1 MKCPYCGHE
10 EDRVLDSRPLE
21 AASII
26 RRRRECQSCH
36 KRFTTYERLE
46 EVPLMVIKSND
57 RREPFDR
64 EKLREGI
71 ARACEKRPISVD
83 AIERLLSEVEYELQ
97 DYVMQV
103 PSRVIGEKVLKKLKD
118 LDPVAYV
125 RFASV
130 YRQFQDIDAFMEELR
145 KLKEEHDIKPDPE
158 FHPGRGGR
166 RDRKEPASEKLTDL
180 PTNPLPGVLRPIDI
194 SNALPR
200 RKDSAA

>member
-1 MKCPYCGHE
+1 MFPTGSIPPDDPDFWFFMKCPYCGQE

-21 AASII
+21 GASII

-46 EVPLMVIKSND
+46 DVPLMVIKSD
-57 RREPFDR
+57 ERREPFSR

-71 ARACEKRPISVD
+71 ARACEKRPIGAD
-83 AIERLLSEVEYELQ
+83 AIERLISEIEYELQ

-130 YRQFQDIDAFMEELR
+130 YRQFQDIDAFHCELQ
-145 KLKEEHDIKPDPE
+145 KLKQEETETKAPAM
-158 FHPGRGGR
+158 HPGRGGR
-166 RDRKEPASEKLTDL
+166 RVRKEAVHD
-180 PTNPLPGVLRPIDI
+180 
-194 SNALPR
+194 
-200 RKDSAA
+200 

>member
-1 MKCPYCGHE
+1 VKCPYCGHQ

-46 EVPLMVIKSND
+46 EVPLMVIKSD
-57 RREPFDR
+57 ERREAFNR

-71 ARACEKRPISVD
+71 LRACEKRPIGPDV
-83 AIERLLSEVEYELQ
+83 IERVLAEIEYELQ

-103 PSRVIGEKVLKKLKD
+103 PSRVIGEKALKKLKE
-118 LDPVAYV
+118 LDPVAYI

-130 YRQFQDIDAFMEELR
+130 YRQFPDINAFLDELEKFRKQDV
-145 KLKEEHDIKPDPE
+145 KVVPD
-158 FHPGRGGR
+158 FHPGRGAR
-166 RDRKEPASEKLTDL
+166 RPRKA
-180 PTNPLPGVLRPIDI
+180 
-194 SNALPR
+194 R
-200 RKDSAA
+200 RIAPSPERKVSV

>member
-10 EDRVLDSRPLE
+10 EDRVLDSRPLD

-26 RRRRECQSCH
+26 RRRRECQSCQ

-71 ARACEKRPISVD
+71 ARACEKRPISMDTV
-83 AIERLLSEVEYELQ
+83 ERLLSEVEYELQ

-103 PSRVIGEKVLKKLKD
+103 PSRVIGEKVLQKLKD

-145 KLKEEHDIKPDPE
+145 KLKEENSVKPAPE

-166 RDRKEPASEKLTDL
+166 RERKETKTSFKA
-180 PTNPLPGVLRPIDI
+180 
-194 SNALPR
+194 
-200 RKDSAA
+200 

>member
-46 EVPLMVIKSND
+46 SVPLLVIKSDD
-57 RREPFDR
+57 RREPFNR

-71 ARACEKRPISVD
+71 ARACEKRPVGPD
-83 AIERLLSEVEYELQ
+83 TVERLVSEIEYELQ

-103 PSRVIGEKVLKKLKD
+103 PSRVIGEKVLKKLMG
-118 LDPVAYV
+118 LDAVAYV

-130 YRQFQDIDAFMEELR
+130 YRQFPDVDAFLHELE
-145 KLKEEHDIKPDPE
+145 KLKNKPVKSEAPL
-158 FHPGRGGR
+158 HPGRGR
-166 RDRKEPASEKLTDL
+166 RSQRK
-180 PTNPLPGVLRPIDI
+180 PTKTTV
-194 SNALPR
+194 
-200 RKDSAA
+200 

>member
-1 MKCPYCGHE
+1 MKCPYCGHQ

-46 EVPLMVIKSND
+46 EVPLMVIKSDD
-57 RREPFDR
+57 RREAFNR

-71 ARACEKRPISVD
+71 LRACEKRPIGPDV
-83 AIERLLSEVEYELQ
+83 IERIVAEIEYELQ

-103 PSRVIGEKVLKKLKD
+103 PSRVIGEKVMKKLKD
-118 LDPVAYV
+118 LDPVAYI

-130 YRQFQDIDAFMEELR
+130 YSAFQDLDGFHSELE
-145 KLKEEHDIKPDPE
+145 KIKKNEIRTVPV
-158 FHPGRGGR
+158 FHPGRG
-166 RDRKEPASEKLTDL
+166 RKSQSLGKKNAEKESVAS
-180 PTNPLPGVLRPIDI
+180 
-194 SNALPR
+194 
-200 RKDSAA
+200 

>member
-1 MKCPYCGHE
+1 MKCPYCGHQ

-46 EVPLMVIKSND
+46 EMPLMVLKSDD

-64 EKLREGI
+64 EKLREGV
-71 ARACEKRPISVD
+71 ARACEKRPIGVD
-83 AIERLLSEVEYELQ
+83 AIERLISEVEYELQ

-130 YRQFQDIDAFMEELR
+130 YRQFQDIQAFMEELQ
-145 KLKEEHDIKPDPE
+145 KLKEEE
-158 FHPGRGGR
+158 
-166 RDRKEPASEKLTDL
+166 S
-180 PTNPLPGVLRPIDI
+180 PTKVLQ
-194 SNALPR
+194 
-200 RKDSAA
+200 

>member
-21 AASII
+21 GASII

-46 EVPLMVIKSND
+46 SMPLMVIKSDD
-57 RREPFDR
+57 RREPFNR
-64 EKLREGI
+64 EKLREGLV
-71 ARACEKRPISVD
+71 RACEKRPIGAD
-83 AIERLLSEVEYELQ
+83 AIERIVSEIEYELQ

-103 PSRVIGEKVLKKLKD
+103 PSRVIGEKVLRKLKE

-130 YRQFQDIDAFMEELR
+130 YRQFQDAEAFLRELE
-145 KLKEEHDIKPDPE
+145 KLKRKAVKPEPRL
-158 FHPGRGGR
+158 HPGRGRRSQRENGR
-166 RDRKEPASEKLTDL
+166 SKLQAVGED
-180 PTNPLPGVLRPIDI
+180 G
-194 SNALPR
+194 
-200 RKDSAA
+200 

>member
-1 MKCPYCGHE
+1 VKCPYCGHQ

-46 EVPLMVIKSND
+46 EVPLMVIKSDD
-57 RREPFDR
+57 RREPFNR

-71 ARACEKRPISVD
+71 MRACEKRPIGPDV
-83 AIERLLSEVEYELQ
+83 IERVLAEIEYELQ

-103 PSRVIGEKVLKKLKD
+103 PSRVIGEKTLKKLKE
-118 LDPVAYV
+118 LDPVAYI

-130 YRQFQDIDAFMEELR
+130 YRQFPDVNAFLDELEKFR
-145 KLKEEHDIKPDPE
+145 KQEVKVVPD
-158 FHPGRGGR
+158 FHPGRGRRSQSLGR
-166 RDRKEPASEKLTDL
+166 KKAAKETVAS
-180 PTNPLPGVLRPIDI
+180 
-194 SNALPR
+194 
-200 RKDSAA
+200 

>member
-1 MKCPYCGHE
+1 MKCPFCGHE

-57 RREPFDR
+57 RREPFNR
-64 EKLREGI
+64 EKLREGLM
-71 ARACEKRPISVD
+71 RACEKRPIGPD
-83 AIERLLSEVEYELQ
+83 TIERIVAEIEYDLQ

-103 PSRVIGEKVLKKLKD
+103 PSRVIGEKALNKLAE

-130 YRQFQDIDAFMEELR
+130 YRQFPDIDAFFNELE
-145 KLKEEHDIKPDPE
+145 KLKNTTKAPAM
-158 FHPGRGGR
+158 HPGRGGR
-166 RDRKEPASEKLTDL
+166 RVPRSALAAKRRIQDAGSQRFEEEKK
-180 PTNPLPGVLRPIDI
+180 V
-194 SNALPR
+194 
-200 RKDSAA
+200 AAQ

>member
-1 MKCPYCGHE
+1 MKCPYCGHQ

-26 RRRRECQSCH
+26 RRRRECQACH

-46 EVPLMVIKSND
+46 EVPLMVIKSDD
-57 RREPFDR
+57 RREAFNR

-71 ARACEKRPISVD
+71 LRACEKRPVGPD
-83 AIERLLSEVEYELQ
+83 TIERILSEIEYELQ

-118 LDPVAYV
+118 LDPVAYI

-130 YRQFQDIDAFMEELR
+130 YRQFPDVDAFLDELQ
-145 KLKEEHDIKPDPE
+145 KLKKVDPKAATE
-158 FHPGRGGR
+158 FHPGRGR
-166 RDRKEPASEKLTDL
+166 RSHRINPKKEAV
-180 PTNPLPGVLRPIDI
+180 G
-194 SNALPR
+194 
-200 RKDSAA
+200 

>member
-1 MKCPYCGHE
+1 MKCPFCGHQ

-46 EVPLMVIKSND
+46 EVPLMVIKSDD
-57 RREPFDR
+57 RREPFNR

-71 ARACEKRPISVD
+71 LRACEKRPIGPDV
-83 AIERLLSEVEYELQ
+83 IERVIAEIEYELQ

-103 PSRVIGEKVLKKLKD
+103 PSRVIGEKVMKKLKE
-118 LDPVAYV
+118 LDPVAYI

-130 YRQFQDIDAFMEELR
+130 YRGFQDLDAFHSELE
-145 KLKEEHDIKPDPE
+145 KIKKEETKVIPE
-158 FHPGRGGR
+158 FHPGRG
-166 RDRKEPASEKLTDL
+166 RKS
-180 PTNPLPGVLRPIDI
+180 
-194 SNALPR
+194 R
-200 RKDSAA
+200 RKPQKRRKV

>member
-1 MKCPYCGHE
+1 MKCPYCGHQ

-46 EVPLMVIKSND
+46 EVPLMVIKSDD
-57 RREPFDR
+57 RREAFNR

-71 ARACEKRPISVD
+71 LRACEKRPIGPDV
-83 AIERLLSEVEYELQ
+83 IERIVAEIEYELQ

-103 PSRVIGEKVLKKLKD
+103 PSRVIGEKVMKKLKE
-118 LDPVAYV
+118 LDPVAYI

-130 YRQFQDIDAFMEELR
+130 YRGFQDLDAFHSELE
-145 KLKEEHDIKPDPE
+145 KIKEEVKPGPE
-158 FHPGRGGR
+158 FHPGRG
-166 RDRKEPASEKLTDL
+166 RKSHKVTKNEVIA
-180 PTNPLPGVLRPIDI
+180 
-194 SNALPR
+194 
-200 RKDSAA
+200 

>member
-1 MKCPYCGHE
+1 MKCPFCGHQ

-26 RRRRECQSCH
+26 RRRRECQACH

-57 RREPFDR
+57 RREPFNR

-71 ARACEKRPISVD
+71 LRACEKRPIGPDV
-83 AIERLLSEVEYELQ
+83 IERIIAEIEYELQ

-103 PSRVIGEKVLKKLKD
+103 PSRVIGEKALKKLKE
-118 LDPVAYV
+118 LDSVAYI

-130 YRQFQDIDAFMEELR
+130 YRQFADAEAFLDELEKFR
-145 KLKEEHDIKPDPE
+145 KEEAKPAPE
-158 FHPGRGGR
+158 FHPGRGAR
-166 RDRKEPASEKLTDL
+166 RPRKLKRIRDAVSERGSRKVPA
-180 PTNPLPGVLRPIDI
+180 V
-194 SNALPR
+194 
-200 RKDSAA
+200 

>member
-21 AASII
+21 AASVI

-46 EVPLMVIKSND
+46 NVPLMVIKSDD
-57 RREPFDR
+57 RREPFSR

-71 ARACEKRPISVD
+71 ARACEKRPIGAD
-83 AIERLLSEVEYELQ
+83 TIERLVSEIEYELQ

-103 PSRVIGEKVLKKLKD
+103 PSRVIGEKVLKKLME
-118 LDPVAYV
+118 LDTVAYV

-130 YRQFQDIDAFMEELR
+130 YRQFQDVDAFLRELE
-145 KLKEEHDIKPDPE
+145 KLKKVPAKLKQIPTM
-158 FHPGRGGR
+158 HPGRGGR
-166 RDRKEPASEKLTDL
+166 RKRLEK
-180 PTNPLPGVLRPIDI
+180 
-194 SNALPR
+194 AL
-200 RKDSAA
+200 S

>member
-1 MKCPYCGHE
+1 MKCPYCGHQ

-46 EVPLMVIKSND
+46 QVPLMVIKSDD
-57 RREPFDR
+57 RREPFNR

-71 ARACEKRPISVD
+71 MRACEKRPIGPDV
-83 AIERLLSEVEYELQ
+83 IERIVAEIEYELQ

-103 PSRVIGEKVLKKLKD
+103 PSRVIGEKVMKKLKD
-118 LDPVAYV
+118 LDPVAYI

-130 YRQFQDIDAFMEELR
+130 YRAFQDLDAFHSELLKIR
-145 KLKEEHDIKPDPE
+145 KDEGKAAPD
-158 FHPGRGGR
+158 FHPGRGC
-166 RDRKEPASEKLTDL
+166 KSQKL
-180 PTNPLPGVLRPIDI
+180 G
-194 SNALPR
+194 
-200 RKDSAA
+200 KKKAAEETIPS

>member
-26 RRRRECQSCH
+26 RRRRECQACH

-57 RREPFDR
+57 RREPFNR
-64 EKLREGI
+64 EKLRQGLM
-71 ARACEKRPISVD
+71 RACEKRPISAD
-83 AIERLLSEVEYELQ
+83 TIERLLSEIEYELQ

-103 PSRVIGEKVLKKLKD
+103 PSRVIGEKVLKKLFD
-118 LDPVAYV
+118 LDSVAYV

-130 YRQFQDIDAFMEELR
+130 YRQFKDIDAFFAELEKLRQPAPGKATVRRAAKKITAQEGEESEEAR
-145 KLKEEHDIKPDPE
+145 KLATP
-158 FHPGRGGR
+158 
-166 RDRKEPASEKLTDL
+166 
-180 PTNPLPGVLRPIDI
+180 
-194 SNALPR
+194 
-200 RKDSAA
+200 

>member
-1 MKCPYCGHE
+1 VKCPFCGHE

-46 EVPLMVIKSND
+46 EVPLMVLKSDD
-57 RREPFDR
+57 RQEPFNR

-71 ARACEKRPISVD
+71 TRACKHRPISAD
-83 AIERLLSEVEYELQ
+83 RIERLISEVEYELQ
-97 DYVMQV
+97 DFVMQV
-103 PSRVIGEKVLKKLKD
+103 PSKMIGEKVLEKLKD

-130 YRQFQDIDAFMEELR
+130 YRQFQDIDAFFEEL
-145 KLKEEHDIKPDPE
+145 KQFQEKEK
-158 FHPGRGGR
+158 RA
-166 RDRKEPASEKLTDL
+166 KVT
-180 PTNPLPGVLRPIDI
+180 V
-194 SNALPR
+194 
-200 RKDSAA
+200 

>member
-1 MKCPYCGHE
+1 MKCPFCGHQ

-26 RRRRECQSCH
+26 RRRRECQACH

-46 EVPLMVIKSND
+46 EVPLMVLKSNN
-57 RREPFDR
+57 RQEPFQR
-64 EKLREGI
+64 EKLRDGI
-71 ARACEKRPISVD
+71 TRACKNRPISAD
-83 AIERLLSEVEYELQ
+83 RIEKLISDIEYELQ

-145 KLKEEHDIKPDPE
+145 RLKGEAAPEPTPE
-158 FHPGRGGR
+158 FHPGRGGKRVR
-166 RDRKEPASEKLTDL
+166 RPETAVKKAEA
-180 PTNPLPGVLRPIDI
+180 GV
-194 SNALPR
+194 
-200 RKDSAA
+200 

>member
-1 MKCPYCGHE
+1 MKCPFCGHE

-26 RRRRECQSCH
+26 RRRRECQACL

-46 EVPLMVIKSND
+46 QVPLMVVKSNE
-57 RREPFDR
+57 RREPFSR

-71 ARACEKRPISVD
+71 MRACEKRPIGPD
-83 AIERLLSEVEYELQ
+83 TIERIVSEIEYELQ

-103 PSRVIGEKVLKKLKD
+103 PSRVIGEKVLKKLLEID
-118 LDPVAYV
+118 AVAYV

-130 YRQFQDIDAFMEELR
+130 YRQFQDVSAFLHELD
-145 KLKEEHDIKPDPE
+145 KLKKVKEVKPKPD

-166 RDRKEPASEKLTDL
+166 RTKRASDEGSGRLNNRKSEKVV
-180 PTNPLPGVLRPIDI
+180 P
-194 SNALPR
+194 
-200 RKDSAA
+200 

>member
-1 MKCPYCGHE
+1 MKCPFCGHE

-46 EVPLMVIKSND
+46 SVPLMVTKSDD
-57 RREPFDR
+57 RREPFNR
-64 EKLREGI
+64 EKLREGLL
-71 ARACEKRPISVD
+71 RACEKRPIGAD
-83 AIERLLSEVEYELQ
+83 TIERIVSEIEYELQ

-103 PSRVIGEKVLKKLKD
+103 PSKVIGEKVLKKLMD

-130 YRQFQDIDAFMEELR
+130 YRQFQDLDAFLEELE
-145 KLKEEHDIKPDPE
+145 KLKKSAPKAQPPM
-158 FHPGRGGR
+158 HPGRGGR
-166 RDRKEPASEKLTDL
+166 RTPKDSSGEKPKATLKASKAAAPKAPALALE
-180 PTNPLPGVLRPIDI
+180 PGVIPKPL
-194 SNALPR
+194 
-200 RKDSAA
+200 

>member
-26 RRRRECQSCH
+26 RRRRECQACH

-46 EVPLMVIKSND
+46 DVPLMVMKSNN
-57 RREPFDR
+57 RLEPFSR

-71 ARACEKRPISVD
+71 ARACEKRPIHAD
-83 AIERLLSEVEYELQ
+83 QIERLISEIEYDLQ
-97 DYVMQV
+97 SYVMQV

-118 LDPVAYV
+118 LDPVAYI

-130 YRQFQDIDAFMEELR
+130 YKQFQDLDAFLKELE
-145 KLKEEHDIKPDPE
+145 KLKGNPTEHQPI
-158 FHPGRGGR
+158 
-166 RDRKEPASEKLTDL
+166 L
-180 PTNPLPGVLRPIDI
+180 LRHR
-194 SNALPR
+194 SR
-200 RKDSAA
+200 RKAKAAA

>member
-1 MKCPYCGHE
+1 MKCPFCGHE

-26 RRRRECQSCH
+26 RRRRECQSCS

-57 RREPFDR
+57 RREPFNR
-64 EKLREGI
+64 EKLREGLL
-71 ARACEKRPISVD
+71 RACEKRPIGPDS
-83 AIERLLSEVEYELQ
+83 IERIVSEIEYELQ

-103 PSRVIGEKVLKKLKD
+103 PSRVIGEKILKKLID

-130 YRQFQDIDAFMEELR
+130 YRQFQDIDAFLTELE
-145 KLKEEHDIKPDPE
+145 KLKKNTAKSAPLM
-158 FHPGRGGR
+158 HPGRGAR
-166 RDRKEPASEKLTDL
+166 HPRKTVPKAEVVTKAEDPDGDFMHEQPAGK
-180 PTNPLPGVLRPIDI
+180 P
-194 SNALPR
+194 A
-200 RKDSAA
+200 